1 VQVSDFNYNLPPELI
16 AKEPVT
22 PRDSSRLM
30 VIDRKTGKISHKK
43 FTDLPSL
50 IPQNAV
56 LVFNNSKVLK
66 ARLFGNIASYQK
78 EVEILLT
85 KEIEKNIWECLAK
98 PGKKLKENTQIN
110 FKNKLKGLITK
121 ENTDGSKIIKFPEVK
136 NLHDTI
142 DEIGET
148 PLPPYL
154 KGSKATPE
162 QYQTIYANPSGSVAA
177 PTAGLHFTPNIF
189 SELKKRGIETH
200 FVTLHVGRGTFE
212 PVKTD
217 NIEEHKMHSE
227 WFTINEETATA
238 LNKAKSEG
246 KEIIAVGTT
255 SVRVLESATDI
266 NGKLKPKSG
275 ETTIFIYPS
284 YDWKFVDHMLT
295 NFHLPKSTLLMLI
308 SSFAS
313 KELIERA
320 YQEAIREKYRFF
332 SFGDS
337 MLIL

>member
-1 VQVSDFNYNLPPELI
+1 MEINKRNRLILEEALANNDF
-16 AKEPVT
+16 
-22 PRDSSRLM
+22 
-30 VIDRKTGKISHKK
+30 KK
-43 FTDLPSL
+43 C
-50 IPQNAV
+50 
-56 LVFNNSKVLK
+56 K
-66 ARLFGNIASYQK
+66 
-78 EVEILLT
+78 
-85 KEIEKNIWECLAK
+85 
-98 PGKKLKENTQIN
+98 
-110 FKNKLKGLITK
+110 
-121 ENTDGSKIIKFPEVK
+121 
-136 NLHDTI
+136 
-142 DEIGET
+142 
-148 PLPPYL
+148 
-154 KGSKATPE
+154 
-162 QYQTIYANPSGSVAA
+162 
-177 PTAGLHFTPNIF
+177 
-189 SELKKRGIETH
+189 ELKY
-200 FVTLHVGRGTFE
+200 FNTFE
-212 PVKTD
+212 LPDIQNINKCLQAIAIKTD

-337 MLIL
+337 MLII